1 MAAMKTGPIACWKT
15 CLSAVLLIALLQST
29 QAVDWYVA
37 TNGAGHGTNG
47 WANATNSLQG
57 AINISAV
64 NDTIWV
70 SNGLYADGGVTNYPA
85 GSSLTNRV
93 AIWKSI
99 TVRSKDNDPTNT
111 IIKGAWDAPSTTNG
125 PAAVRCVFMASNSVL
140 IGFTLTNGAT
150 LTNGTADLCGG
161 GVYCPNTN
169 PILTNCVLIY
179 NRARGSYGNNYGGG
193 GAWYGTL
200 RNCILSGNFAQNGGG
215 ARSSTLYNCLVIS
228 NTVNGTPGT
237 YPEGGGAYFCTLYNC
252 ILKNNTATIYQGGGA
267 SGGALYNCLLIGN
280 YAGYYGSAAHG
291 ATLYNCTAV
300 GNSAASGCGAV
311 DNSKANNCIVY
322 FNTPINWANS
332 PVYTNSCT
340 TPLPTGTGNTTNNPM
355 FIDKGNGY
363 GMTNIAGN
371 YRLLPGS
378 PCIDTGTNFSWMTNP
393 ADARSKDLD
402 GRWRLKYGIV
412 DMGAYEHIHAGTI
425 YDVY

>member
-1 MAAMKTGPIACWKT
+1 MQWKIMVP
-15 CLSAVLLIALLQST
+15 AVLLIALLQST

-179 NRARGSYGNNYGGG
+179 NRARGNYANGYGGG
-193 GAWYGTL
+193 GSWGGTL
-200 RNCILSGNFAQNGGG
+200 RNCILSGNFSQNGGG

-228 NTVNGTPGT
+228 NTAGPPGS
-237 YPEGGGAYFCTLYNC
+237 YPEGGGAYSCTLYNC
-252 ILKNNTATIYQGGGA
+252 IVQGNTTPIYQGAAG
-267 SGGALYNCLLIGN
+267 SGCTWYNCLLIGN
-280 YAGYYGSAAHG
+280 VASYYSGAAHNS
-291 ATLYNCTAV
+291 TLYNCTVA
-300 GNSAASGCGAV
+300 GNRVTGNAQAGAV
-311 DNSKANNCIVY
+311 DFSR
-322 FNTPINWANS
+322 ANS
-332 PVYTNSCT
+332 CILISNSPNNYYSTVFTNSCLT
-340 TPLPTGTGNTTNNPM
+340 NAPAGNGNITNNPM
-355 FIDKGNGY
+355 FISVGSGY
-363 GMTNIAGN
+363 GASHVAGN
-371 YRLLPGS
+371 YRLAPNS
-378 PCIDTGTNFSWMTNP
+378 PCINTGTNFVWMTNP

-402 GRWRLKYGIV
+402 GRWRVKYGTV
-412 DMGAYEHIHAGTI
+412 DMGAYEHIRAGTI